1 MDSKQYIMTLDA
13 GSGSGRAVLFDTD
26 GKEVSF
32 AQKEWLPKTIPE
44 YPGSYVFDTT
54 EAWEILGVCIRESLK
69 KGNVDAGDVIGVSAT
84 SQREGFVLY
93 DKDGKEIWAC
103 PNVDSRAVDEVVE
116 MLEMDIV
123 EKIYGI
129 GGDWLNIIA
138 PPRFRWIKKHEPEIF
153 AQAQHMNMLSDWVLF
168 KLSGRFVTDPSVG
181 SSSGMF
187 NLRKRNWSDE
197 IIDMCELP
205 KGIYPEVFESGTPI
219 GEVTKEAAAL
229 TGFREGTPVI
239 AGGADTQ
246 LALLG
251 VGDITPDVWSIVAGT
266 FWLTTVVWD
275 EPLIDPKCRP
285 RTLCHAVPGQWMT
298 EGVGFLI
305 GQQARWFRDG
315 FCQEEIQRAEKEN
328 VDPYFLMEKLAE
340 PVPPGAN
347 GIIGLFSDYHNSK
360 FWKHAAPSLLNFDVY
375 NPLQSGKPQSIRA
388 IWESAAY
395 TAYKNFLV
403 LTELTGKS
411 PNEITFCGGSSKGF
425 LWPQIIADVFG
436 VDVKVPVV
444 KEATSFG
451 CAMCV
456 GIGAGLFKSPQDA
469 VEKWVETER
478 VFHPDAKAHEAYK
491 KCFERWNEVYTE
503 VMNIVNKGLLTPMW
517 RAPGT

>member
-1 MDSKQYIMTLDA
+1 MSSNQYILTLDA

-26 GKEVSF
+26 GKEIAF

-54 EAWEILGVCIRESLK
+54 EAWQILSECIQESLTK
-69 KGNVDAGDVIGVSAT
+69 AGADPDQVLGVSAT

-93 DKDGKEIWAC
+93 DKDGAEIWAC

-153 AQAQHMNMLSDWVLF
+153 NKARHMNMLSDWVLF
-168 KLSGRFVTDPSVG
+168 RLSGEFVTDPSVG

-187 NLRKRNWSDE
+187 NLKDRQWSEETIE
-197 IIDMCELP
+197 ICDLP
-205 KGIYPEVFESGTPI
+205 KGIYPRVFESGSVV
-219 GEVTKEAAAL
+219 GSVTKEAAAA
-229 TGFREGTPVI
+229 TGLKEGTPVV

-251 VGDITPDVWSIVAGT
+251 VGDIQPDMWSIVAGT
-266 FWLTTVVWD
+266 FWLTTVVWN

-285 RTLCHAVPGQWMT
+285 RTLCHAIPGQWMT

-315 FCQEEIQRAEKEN
+315 FCQEEMVSAEQEG

-340 PVPPGAN
+340 PVAPGAN
-347 GIIGLFSDYHNSK
+347 GIVGLFSDYHNSR
-360 FWKHAAPSLLNFDVY
+360 FWKHAAPSLINFDIY
-375 NPLQSGKPQSIRA
+375 NPQSSGKAESIRA

-395 TAYKNFLV
+395 ASYKNFLV
-403 LTELTGKS
+403 LTELTGKK
-411 PNEITFCGGSSKGF
+411 PKEITFCGGSSKGF

-436 VDVKVPVV
+436 LDVKVPVV

-456 GIGAGLFKSPQDA
+456 GIGTGLFGNIEEA
-469 VEKWVETER
+469 VEKWVKIEK
-478 VFHPDAKAHEAYK
+478 VFHPNPKAHEQYEK
-491 KCFERWNEVYTE
+491 LFHRWNEIYQDF
-503 VMNIVNKGLLTPMW
+503 MNIVNKGLLTPMW

>member
-1 MDSKQYIMTLDA
+1 MGSKQYIITLDA

-54 EAWEILGVCIRESLK
+54 EAWEILGACIRESLE
-69 KGNVDAGDVIGVSAT
+69 KGKVDADDVIGVSAT

-93 DKDGKEIWAC
+93 DKDGQEIWAC

-116 MLEMDIV
+116 MLEMGIV

-138 PPRFRWIKKHEPEIF
+138 PPRLKWIKKHESEIF
-153 AQAQHMNMLSDWVLF
+153 EQVQHMNMLSDWVLF
-168 KLSGRFVTDPSVG
+168 RLSGRFVTDPSVG

-187 NLRKRNWSDE
+187 NLRKRSWSDE

-219 GEVTKEAAAL
+219 GEVTKEAAEL
-229 TGFREGTPVI
+229 TSLREGTPVV

-251 VGDITPDVWSIVAGT
+251 VGDITPDAWSIVAGT

-340 PVPPGAN
+340 SVSPGAN

-360 FWKHAAPSLLNFDVY
+360 FWKHAAPSLLNFDIY
-375 NPLQSGKPQSIRA
+375 NPFQSGKPQSIRA

-403 LTELTGKS
+403 LTELTGKR
-411 PNEITFCGGSSKGF
+411 PKEITFCGGSSKGF

-436 VDVKVPVV
+436 VDVNVPVV

-456 GIGAGLFKSPQDA
+456 GIGTGLFKGPQDA
-469 VEKWVETER
+469 VERWVKTDK
-478 VFHPDAKAHEAYK
+478 VFHPNQEAHEKYRK
-491 KCFERWNEVYTE
+491 LFERWNDVYAGF
-503 VMNIVNKGLLTPMW
+503 MHIVNKGLLTPMW

>member
-1 MDSKQYIMTLDA
+1 MSSKQYILTLDA

-26 GKEVSF
+26 GNDIAF

-54 EAWEILGVCIRESLK
+54 EAWQILSECIKESLEK
-69 KGNVDAGDVIGVSAT
+69 AGVKPDQVMGVSAT

-93 DKDGKEIWAC
+93 DKNGTEIWAC

-116 MLEMDIV
+116 MLDMGIV

-138 PPRFRWIKKHEPEIF
+138 PPRFRWIKKHEPEVF
-153 AQAQHMNMLSDWVLF
+153 KRAEHMNMLSDWVLF
-168 KLSGRFVTDPSVG
+168 KLSGEFVTDPSVG

-187 NLRKRNWSDE
+187 NLKERKWSE
-197 IIDMCELP
+197 ETIDMCDLP
-205 KGIYPEVFESGTPI
+205 KGIYPPVFEPGTVV
-219 GEVTKEAAAL
+219 GNVTKEAAAA
-229 TGFREGTPVI
+229 TGLKEGTPVV

-251 VGDITPDVWSIVAGT
+251 VGDIAPNMWSVVAGT

-275 EPLIDPKCRP
+275 EPLIDPQCRP
-285 RTLCHAVPGQWMT
+285 RTLCHAMPGQWMT

-315 FCQEEIQRAEKEN
+315 FCQEEITRAQREG
-328 VDPYFLMEKLAE
+328 VDTYFLMEKLAE
-340 PVPPGAN
+340 PVSPGAN
-347 GIIGLFSDYHNSK
+347 GIIGLFSDYHNSR
-360 FWKHAAPSLLNFDVY
+360 FWKHAAPSLVNFDIY
-375 NPLQSGKPQSIRA
+375 NPQRSGKAESIRA

-403 LTELTGKS
+403 LTELTDTR
-411 PNEITFCGGSSKGF
+411 PDEITFCGGSSKGF
-425 LWPQIIADVFG
+425 LWPQIMADVFG
-436 VDVKVPVV
+436 LKVKVPAV

-456 GIGAGLFKSPQDA
+456 GIGAGLFSNIDEA
-469 VEKWVETER
+469 VEKWVKTER
-478 VFHPDAKAHEAYK
+478 ILEPDPEAHGQYEQLFK
-491 KCFERWNEVYTE
+491 RWNGVYQDF
-503 VMNIVNKGLLTPMW
+503 MNIVNKGLLTPMW

>member
-1 MDSKQYIMTLDA
+1 
-13 GSGSGRAVLFDTD
+13 
-26 GKEVSF
+26 
-32 AQKEWLPKTIPE
+32 
-44 YPGSYVFDTT
+44 
-54 EAWEILGVCIRESLK
+54 
-69 KGNVDAGDVIGVSAT
+69 
-84 SQREGFVLY
+84 
-93 DKDGKEIWAC
+93 
-103 PNVDSRAVDEVVE
+103 
-116 MLEMDIV
+116 
-123 EKIYGI
+123 
-129 GGDWLNIIA
+129 
-138 PPRFRWIKKHEPEIF
+138 
-153 AQAQHMNMLSDWVLF
+153 MLSDWVLY
-168 KLSGRFVTDPSVG
+168 KLSGKFATDPSVG

-187 NLRKRNWSDE
+187 NLRKRNWSNE
-197 IIDMCELP
+197 IIAMCELP
-205 KGIYPEVFESGTPI
+205 EGIYPEVFESGTPI
-219 GEVTKEAAAL
+219 GEVTKQAASL
-229 TGFREGTPVI
+229 TGLREGTPVV

-251 VGDITPDVWSIVAGT
+251 VGDIRPDTWSIVAGT

-275 EPLIDPKCRP
+275 EPLIDPECRP

-315 FCQEEIQRAEKEN
+315 FCQEEMKRAEKEN

-360 FWKHAAPSLLNFDVY
+360 FWKHAAPSLMNFDIY
-375 NPLQSGKPQSIRA
+375 NPLQSGKPQSIKA

-395 TAYKNFLV
+395 TSYKHFQV
-403 LTELTGKS
+403 LTELTGKN
-411 PNEITFCGGSSKGF
+411 PKEITFCGGSSKGF

-436 VDVKVPVV
+436 LDVKVPVV

-456 GIGAGLFKSPQDA
+456 GLGTGLFKDPEDA
-469 VEKWVETER
+469 VQKWVRTEK
-478 VFHPDAKAHEAYK
+478 VFRPDTKANKEYNKSYK
-491 KCFERWNEVYTE
+491 RWNDVYAE
-503 VMNIVNKGLLTPMW
+503 VMKIVNKGLLTPMW

>member
-168 KLSGRFVTDPSVG
+168 KSL
-181 SSSGMF
+181 
-187 NLRKRNWSDE
+187 
-197 IIDMCELP
+197 
-205 KGIYPEVFESGTPI
+205 GI
-219 GEVTKEAAAL
+219 
-229 TGFREGTPVI
+229 
-239 AGGADTQ
+239 
-246 LALLG
+246 
-251 VGDITPDVWSIVAGT
+251 SI
-266 FWLTTVVWD
+266 
-275 EPLIDPKCRP
+275 
-285 RTLCHAVPGQWMT
+285 
-298 EGVGFLI
+298 
-305 GQQARWFRDG
+305 
-315 FCQEEIQRAEKEN
+315 
-328 VDPYFLMEKLAE
+328 
-340 PVPPGAN
+340 
-347 GIIGLFSDYHNSK
+347 
-360 FWKHAAPSLLNFDVY
+360 
-375 NPLQSGKPQSIRA
+375 
-388 IWESAAY
+388 
-395 TAYKNFLV
+395 
-403 LTELTGKS
+403 
-411 PNEITFCGGSSKGF
+411 
-425 LWPQIIADVFG
+425 
-436 VDVKVPVV
+436 
-444 KEATSFG
+444 
-451 CAMCV
+451 
-456 GIGAGLFKSPQDA
+456 
-469 VEKWVETER
+469 
-478 VFHPDAKAHEAYK
+478 
-491 KCFERWNEVYTE
+491 
-503 VMNIVNKGLLTPMW
+503 
-517 RAPGT
+517 

>member
-1 MDSKQYIMTLDA
+1 MSSNQYILTLDA

-26 GKEVSF
+26 GTEISF
-32 AQKEWLPKTIPE
+32 AQKEWLPKTIAE

-54 EAWEILGVCIRESLK
+54 EAWQILSECIRESLK
-69 KGNVDAGDVIGVSAT
+69 KAGAVPDQVLGVSAT

-93 DKDGKEIWAC
+93 DEDGVEIWAC

-116 MLEMDIV
+116 MLDMGIV

-138 PPRFRWIKKHEPEIF
+138 PPRFRWIKKHEPETF
-153 AQAQHMNMLSDWVLF
+153 RKAKHMNMLSDWVLF
-168 KLSGRFVTDPSVG
+168 KLSGEFVTDPSVG

-187 NLRKRNWSDE
+187 NLKDRKWSE
-197 IIDMCELP
+197 ETIEMCDLP
-205 KGIYPEVFESGTPI
+205 KGIYPQVFEPGNVV
-219 GEVTKEAAAL
+219 GRVTREAAAA
-229 TGFREGTPVI
+229 TGLKEGTPVV

-251 VGDITPDVWSIVAGT
+251 VGDIQPNMWSVVAGT

-285 RTLCHAVPGQWMT
+285 RTLCHAMPGQWMT

-315 FCQEEIQRAEKEN
+315 FCQEEMIRAEKEG

-347 GIIGLFSDYHNSK
+347 GIIGLFSDYHNSR
-360 FWKHAAPSLLNFDVY
+360 FWKHAAPSLVNFDIY
-375 NPLQSGKPQSIRA
+375 NPHSSGKAESIRA

-395 TAYKNFLV
+395 TSYKNFLV
-403 LTELTGKS
+403 LNELTGTK
-411 PNEITFCGGSSKGF
+411 PEEITFCGGSSKGF

-436 VDVKVPVV
+436 LDVKVPFV

-456 GIGAGLFKSPQDA
+456 GIGTGLFNNIEEA
-469 VEKWVETER
+469 VEKWVKTEKTL
-478 VFHPDAKAHEAYK
+478 HPDPKAHQQYERHY
-491 KCFERWNEVYTE
+491 ERWNEVYQE
-503 VMNIVNKGLLTPMW
+503 FMNIVNKGLLTPMW

>member
-1 MDSKQYIMTLDA
+1 MASKTYIMTLDA
-13 GSGSGRAVLFDTD
+13 GSGSGRAVLFDSN

-54 EAWEILGVCIRESLK
+54 EAWEFLGICVREALE
-69 KGNVDAGDVIGVSAT
+69 KGKVDPAQVVGVSAT

-93 DKDGKEIWAC
+93 DKNGKEIWAC

-116 MLEMDIV
+116 MLDMGIA
-123 EKIYGI
+123 EKIYRT

-138 PPRFRWIKKHEPEIF
+138 PPRFRWIRKHEPEVF
-153 AQAQHMNMLSDWVLF
+153 ENAEHMNMIGDWVLY
-168 KLSGRFVTDPSVG
+168 KLSGKFVTDPSVG

-187 NLRKRNWSDE
+187 DLKARRWSE
-197 IIDMCELP
+197 ETIETCELP
-205 KGIYPEVFESGTPI
+205 KGIYPEVFESGSVI
-219 GEVTKEAAAL
+219 GEVTKEAAAV
-229 TGFREGTPVI
+229 TGLREGTPVVT
-239 AGGADTQ
+239 GGADTQ

-251 VGDITPDVWSIVAGT
+251 VGDITPDTWSLVAGT

-285 RTLCHAVPGQWMT
+285 RTLCHAIAGQWMT
-298 EGVGFLI
+298 EGVGFLM

-315 FCQEEIQRAEKEN
+315 FCQLEIEKAKEEG

-340 PVPPGAN
+340 PVSPGAN
-347 GIIGLFSDYHNSK
+347 GIIGLFSDYHNSR
-360 FWKHAAPSLLNFDVY
+360 FWKHAAPSLVNFDIY
-375 NPLQSGKPQSIRA
+375 NPQQSGKAECIRA

-395 TAYKNFLV
+395 AAYKNFLV
-403 LTELTGKS
+403 LTELTERK
-411 PNEITFCGGSSKGF
+411 PKEITFCGGSSKGF
-425 LWPQIIADVFG
+425 LWPQIMADVFG
-436 VDVKVPVV
+436 IEMKVPVV
-444 KEATSFG
+444 KEATSLG

-456 GIGAGLFKSPQDA
+456 GIGTGLFKDANDA
-469 VEKWVETER
+469 VEKWVSTEK
-478 VFHPDAKAHEAYK
+478 VFRPNMKAHEAYTK
-491 KCFERWNEVYTE
+491 HFERWNDVYSE
-503 VMNIVNKGLLTPMW
+503 FMNIVNKGLLTPMW